1 MSNTVTRIFASSH
14 YAQCWHEFD
23 GVHAT
28 GAIHDGTSWLSG
40 QALADAIRKAIVS
53 GNIPETLRSW
63 NGSFAFIARQGDRV
77 IAAVDWMRSFP
88 LFWAETNK
96 GMLVGNNAWELVRT
110 GELDRWNKPAGQE
123 FSTAGFVGGNE
134 TLTEGLCQLQ
144 AGQLLEVGAS
154 GSTKVSFWDTD
165 IFTNDQREESLSLDQ
180 AMKKL
185 DVAYD
190 ALSFRLVDFLDGRQ
204 AVVPLSG
211 GYDSRCILWMLHK
224 RGYDNVFT
232 FTYGRKG
239 NFEAQVAKEVAA
251 TFGYPWQLL
260 EYTPEMWHGLY
271 DRADFRFFFAFANNF
286 CSLPH
291 ESDFF
296 ALQQLRD
303 GGLLD
308 ENAIHLP
315 GHTPLAPSQVM
326 QRWDSPMTWKNLHKR
341 IWKLSYSL
349 CRDLSREA
357 SNNLCRQRV
366 VFPKD
371 MTEISPENFFELWH
385 WRNPETKYIFNSQR
399 SIEFFGWSWYFPL
412 ADRELA
418 ELYWNMPTRY
428 YYKKTLFNQFVERMG
443 RKYGLPMRK
452 DPPPNL
458 AKKVIKKTLL
468 HIGLDS
474 WMRRQINRQKL
485 QNHPICFYDI
495 VPACKWNDL
504 EVSNSPGQSYVTQA
518 ALKEIKATIKGIE
531 K

>member
-239 NFEAQVAKEVAA
+239 NIAAQVAKDVPT
-251 TFGYPWQLL
+251 TFGYP
-260 EYTPEMWHGLY
+260 
-271 DRADFRFFFAFANNF
+271 
-286 CSLPH
+286 
-291 ESDFF
+291 
-296 ALQQLRD
+296 
-303 GGLLD
+303 
-308 ENAIHLP
+308 
-315 GHTPLAPSQVM
+315 
-326 QRWDSPMTWKNLHKR
+326 
-341 IWKLSYSL
+341 
-349 CRDLSREA
+349 
-357 SNNLCRQRV
+357 
-366 VFPKD
+366 
-371 MTEISPENFFELWH
+371 
-385 WRNPETKYIFNSQR
+385 
-399 SIEFFGWSWYFPL
+399 
-412 ADRELA
+412 
-418 ELYWNMPTRY
+418 
-428 YYKKTLFNQFVERMG
+428 
-443 RKYGLPMRK
+443 
-452 DPPPNL
+452 
-458 AKKVIKKTLL
+458 
-468 HIGLDS
+468 
-474 WMRRQINRQKL
+474 
-485 QNHPICFYDI
+485 
-495 VPACKWNDL
+495 
-504 EVSNSPGQSYVTQA
+504 
-518 ALKEIKATIKGIE
+518 
-531 K
+531 